1 MAYTA
6 VPTVATGDTW
16 TAANHNTYIRDNF
29 AAGVPDAFTAKGDL
43 FVGTGADA
51 GTRVGVGANGTELV
65 ADSSETTG
73 VKWTTPAHNATS
85 AAVHGLPS
93 GANVLGNKSAAGE
106 FVQRGRLASTTTGG
120 SGVTTSIVLDAVTF
134 PVAFSS
140 APIVLCGG
148 STDAVSALSC
158 ARSITTTG
166 FTLVTGA
173 VNAVSQAVSNSG
185 WLAIGS

>member
-29 AAGVPDAFTAKGDL
+29 AAGVPDAFTTKGDL

-51 GTRVGVGANGTELV
+51 GSRLGVGANDTELV
-65 ADSSETTG
+65 ADSSQATG
-73 VKWTTPAHNATS
+73 CKWATPAHNAAS

-106 FVQRGRLASTTTGG
+106 FVQRGINTAGGG
-120 SGVTTSIVLDAVTF
+120 STNSGNYVHYSASATITF
-134 PVAFSS
+134 AVAFSS
-140 APIVLCGG
+140 SPVVVAVAV
-148 STDAVSALSC
+148 AVSSIGASCINSVSTIGFNAATLGPVGVANQGVSWIAL
-158 ARSITTTG
+158 
-166 FTLVTGA
+166 GA
-173 VNAVSQAVSNSG
+173 
-185 WLAIGS
+185 